1 MARQDRTYAGA
12 EAATQL
18 AKLPG
23 WSIADGWL
31 TRKFTTDG
39 WGTTLMLVNAI
50 GFLAEIADHHP
61 DLAVA
66 WSSVTVRLNTH
77 SAKGITDKDF
87 ELAREIDAVA
97 LKRPEQGRAA
107 GLSGSTHAFVRGDAP
122 K

>member
-1 MARQDRTYAGA
+1 MARQERTYAGA
-12 EAATQL
+12 DAAAQL

-61 DLAVA
+61 DLAGA
-66 WSSVTVRLNTH
+66 WSSVTVKLHTH
-77 SAKGITDKDF
+77 SAKGNTDKDF

-97 LKRPEQGRAA
+97 LKRPEEGRATGLA
-107 GLSGSTHAFVRGDAP
+107 GSPHAFVRGDAP

>member
-12 EAATQL
+12 DAAAQL
-18 AKLPG
+18 AKVPG
-23 WSIADGWL
+23 WAIADGWL
-31 TRKFTTDG
+31 TRKFVTDG

-66 WSSVTVRLNTH
+66 WSSVTVKLSTH

-87 ELAREIDAVA
+87 ELARAIDALA
-97 LKRPEQGRAA
+97 LQRPEAGRPA
-107 GLSGSTHAFVRGDAP
+107 GLAGSPHAFVRGDAP